1 MRSVRGKTGLSFDG
15 FQPGASTRMAGGAG
29 AADNASVAENFSAL
43 RGAAPNYGK
52 MGQNAI
58 AAAGYEERAIRDA
71 NTAVL
76 NSRMKNEADV
86 EAARIQAEAEKAAA
100 RSQAQGQMG
109 GAIAKAGIGL
119 IGSVLMSDER
129 TKNTI
134 NTIEDALVKLRELRP
149 VTFYYNEEYSP
160 TFERLHHGFIA
171 QEYKEVLPEATYF
184 DESIERY
191 CIDTTELIALL
202 VRGIQ
207 QLEQRVA
214 RMEVTNALAGV
225 K

>member
-1 MRSVRGKTGLSFDG
+1 
-15 FQPGASTRMAGGAG
+15 MAGGAG

-43 RGAAPNYGK
+43 RRGAPNYGK

-76 NSRMKNEADV
+76 NSRMRNEAEV
-86 EAARIQAEAEKAAA
+86 EAARLQAEAQKEAA
-100 RSQAQGQMG
+100 RAQAQGSMIG
-109 GAIAKAGIGL
+109 SVAKAGIGL
-119 IGSVLMSDER
+119 LGSVLMSDER
-129 TKNTI
+129 SKNTI
-134 NTIEDALVKLRELRP
+134 ITIEDALVKLKQLRP
-149 VTFYYNEEYSP
+149 VTFFYNEEDNPS
-160 TFERLHHGFIA
+160 FDRMHHGFIA
-171 QEYKEVLPEATYF
+171 QEYQQVMPDATYL
-184 DESIERY
+184 DDSIDRY
-191 CIDTTELIALL
+191 CIDTNELIALL

-214 RMEVTNALAGV
+214 RMEAAKALAGV